1 MKSHTL
7 SVTTAQR
14 TEFVNV
20 TARVQDWLK
29 KSGAGDGLCCLFVP
43 HTTAAITINEG
54 ADPDV
59 ARDILEG
66 LAALAPAGARYHH
79 AEGNADA
86 HIKASLVGSS
96 EVIAV
101 SGGRLL
107 LGTWQAVFFC
117 EFDGPRSRKLNV
129 SFVESAT

>member
-7 SVTTAQR
+7 SVTTGQR

-29 KSGAGDGLCCLFVP
+29 KSGARDGLCCLYVP
-43 HTTAAITINEG
+43 HTTAAVTINEG

-59 ARDILEG
+59 ARDILDG
-66 LAALAPAGARYHH
+66 LAGLAPAGARYHH

-96 EVIAV
+96 EVIV
-101 SGGRLL
+101 VTGGKLL
-107 LGTWQAVFFC
+107 LGTWQAIFFC
-117 EFDGPRSRKLNV
+117 EFDGPRSRRLNV
-129 SFVESAT
+129 SFVESTT